1 MKKNIVII
9 ILTILVL
16 GLGGYLVYDKIIA
29 KEETPVKDEQQE
41 NNQET
46 TNDVK
51 IEQKDAAYFDEYLKA
66 FLSCDGT
73 FVSKNTEE
81 FSNKD
86 ISNFVSRYYN
96 LLSDGNGSY
105 KANVSDVDALIY
117 KYFNKKDVVLEIKPN
132 EATTITKQDNVYSF
146 EWDAVGCGYNGYKD
160 AVVTYKGEDVTV
172 KYNEYSMIEEKYT
185 GKTLTFHLKYNDGNY
200 NLIKIEE

>member
-1 MKKNIVII
+1 MKNIII
-9 ILTILVL
+9 TILVILVL
-16 GLGGYLVYDKIIA
+16 GLSGYLVYDKVI
-29 KEETPVKDEQQE
+29 VKDESNE
-41 NNQET
+41 
-46 TNDVK
+46 VK
-51 IEQKDAAYFDEYLKA
+51 TEEKEDIIEQKDAAYFDEYLKA

-96 LLSDGNGSY
+96 SLSDGNGSY
-105 KANVSDVDALIY
+105 KVNISDVDALIY

-132 EATTITKQDNVYSF
+132 EATTIIKQDNVYSF

-185 GKTLTFHLKYNDGNY
+185 GKTLTFYLKYNNGNY
-200 NLIKIEE
+200 NIIKIEG